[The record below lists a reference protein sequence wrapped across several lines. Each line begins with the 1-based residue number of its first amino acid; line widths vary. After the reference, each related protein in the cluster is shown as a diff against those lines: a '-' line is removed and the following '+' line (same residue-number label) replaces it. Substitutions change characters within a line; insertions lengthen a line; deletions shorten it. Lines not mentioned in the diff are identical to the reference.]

1 MKPKF
6 VNFLVVV
13 ALAALSTPAVA
24 QVQDHL
30 TCFKTRDIKQV
41 KYALDM
47 LALKQPEF
55 TVKGCIVAG
64 RSVTFC
70 VPTTKILRDP
80 NKPAANLPG
89 SVIDFDYVQFKI
101 RCPNAVGPPRKL
113 VTDQLAGSRVITFG
127 PPVTILVPA
136 TKQRP
141 PCAPVAARICGGDC
155 PAGEA
160 CVPDA
165 ADQGCNCQPP
175 PKPCGIDA
183 AGVCGG
189 DCSATPNTKC
199 EVRLDLA
206 TNQSICACFPPV
218 TGCGLVP
225 GTSQCSGQ
233 CPNPGD
239 QCQTFVSTAGVTC
252 DCAAPPPTC
261 APDAA
266 TGQCGGTCPAG
277 QTCKGGA
284 GVPCACG

>member
-1 MKPKF
+1 MKRMLA
-6 VNFLVVV
+6 NFSVVL
-13 ALAALSTPAVA
+13 ALAAFAAPAAA

-30 TCFKTRDIKQV
+30 TCFKTRDLKQV

-89 SVIDFDYVQFKI
+89 SIIDFDYVQYRI
-101 RCPNAVGPPRKL
+101 RCPNGVSPPRKL
-113 VTDQLAGSRVITFG
+113 VTDQLAGSRIITFG

-136 TKQRP
+136 IKQKP
-141 PCAPVAARICGGDC
+141 PCAPIAARICGGDC

-175 PKPCGIDA
+175 PKPCGVDA

-189 DCSATPNTKC
+189 DCPSNTNC

-218 TGCGLVP
+218 AGCGLVP
-225 GTSQCSGQ
+225 GTNQCTGQ
-233 CPNPGD
+233 CPNPAD
-239 QCQTFVSTAGVTC
+239 QCATFVGAAGVTC
-252 DCAAPPPTC
+252 DCVTPPACGSDP
-261 APDAA
+261 A
-266 TGQCGGTCPAG
+266 TGQCGGNCPPG
-277 QTCKGGA
+277 RSCQGGA
-284 GVPCACG
+284 TVPCTCG